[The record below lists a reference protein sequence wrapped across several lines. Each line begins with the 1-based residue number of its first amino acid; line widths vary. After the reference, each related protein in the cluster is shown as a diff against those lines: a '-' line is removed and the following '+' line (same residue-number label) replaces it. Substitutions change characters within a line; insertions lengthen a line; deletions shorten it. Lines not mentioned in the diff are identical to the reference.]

1 MNTVIQEII
10 TTATFDNDILAE
22 KILYQSKDGSIDK
35 EILAIL
41 KEDGRCTAS
50 KIAVMLG
57 ENEDVVSQRIKNM
70 EDSGVIVRYTAIANP
85 ELIDDEVVEALIEV
99 KVSPQKG
106 QGFDGLAEQVSEN
119 KEVKGVYLM
128 SGAYDLAVFV
138 EGKSLRSISRFVSEK
153 ISTFDCVLST
163 ATHFILKKYKIEGT
177 VTKKQEESMRLF
189 IQP

>member
-1 MNTVIQEII
+1 MDKLEK
-10 TTATFDNDILAE
+10 DIL
-22 KILYQSKDGSIDK
+22 DV
-35 EILAIL
+35 L
-41 KEDGRCTAS
+41 KEDGRCAAA

-57 ENEDVVSQRIKNM
+57 ETEETISKKITEM
-70 EDSGVIVRYTAIANP
+70 EDSGIIVRYTTITNP
-85 ELIDDEVVEALIEV
+85 ELMEDEIVEALIEV

-106 QGFDGLAEQVSEN
+106 QGFDGLAEQVAEN

-177 VTKKQEESMRLF
+177 MTKKQEENMRLF